1 MPTPRSGRRSLPHLL
16 LWLLALLGLLVLVV
30 TLTPLDTWWASK
42 LAGGWPN
49 PQGDVLIVL
58 GGARASRDG
67 IIAWDSYVRSMY
79 AVRSYREHPYALVV
93 LSGGTGWSVKV
104 GSSMRDFVQSQGVPE
119 AVLRVEDRSRNTREN
134 ALYTAEML
142 KSTPGSKVLL
152 TSDYHMYRALRAFRK
167 VGLEV
172 TPHPVPDAFK
182 RGGSLDGRWPAFL
195 DLAMEN
201 VKIGYYWIRGWI

>member
-1 MPTPRSGRRSLPHLL
+1 MPQPRPASFARFL
-16 LWLLALLGLLVLVV
+16 LWLLALLGLLMLVV
-30 TLTPLDTWWASK
+30 TFTPLDSWWATK

-58 GGARASRDG
+58 GGSRASRDG

-93 LSGGTGWSVKV
+93 LSGGTGGSVKV

-119 AVLRVEDRSRNTREN
+119 AVLRVEERSRSTHEN

-142 KSTPGSKVLL
+142 KATPGKKVLL
-152 TSDYHMYRALRAFRK
+152 TSDYHMYRALRAFRRA
-167 VGLEV
+167 GLGV
-172 TPHPVPDAFK
+172 SPHPIPDAFK
-182 RGGSLDGRWPAFL
+182 RGATWDGRWPAFL
-195 DLAMEN
+195 DLAVEN
-201 VKIGYYWIRGWI
+201 AKIGYYWIRGWI